1 MDHEDR
7 LDALLSAR
15 RAAAVRNGA
24 WMPVEDAEL
33 ALLLTADDRLAFLR
47 EATPAADFADA
58 LEQRLLARSGALA
71 VQHAVASGDAP
82 TIAGSDYPTL
92 PNGHTNG
99 AFIAYDGDAAPTRP
113 DLTQPVAGEWP
124 VPSTRTSPARRA
136 ARVLRFPSGGTWMRS
151 LAAAV
156 VLLVLGASVLSAAAD
171 AAPGSFLF
179 GLRRAEQWFSVQV
192 ASDPAAK
199 VRLHLQYAEQALG
212 ALDTAV
218 AHQAGDPAYAAAL
231 ATLRTEA
238 AAASDG
244 LQTLAPGA
252 TRDDLAAQLETF
264 QRHARGDL
272 RAALPGLSWP
282 DRVITTTA
290 LGELGDDSVP
300 RISTV
305 TVRPDPSSDDHG
317 GDSHGGNPSD
327 NGAAA
332 IHRYRVEVSGSGFAA
347 GAMLMVNGKVA
358 GSVLS
363 VSPSQ
368 LVAEV
373 TLDPAALHNMSIGIQ
388 NPDST
393 AATSSITHGAPVVA
407 PTAAA
412 TATPDDHGGHSG
424 HSGDGSGSGS
434 GGGSGGSA
442 TPSPGSGGG

>member
-15 RAAAVRNGA
+15 RAAGARDGA
-24 WMPVEDAEL
+24 WMPVEDAQL
-33 ALLLTADDRLAFLR
+33 ATLLTTAERLAPLR
-47 EATPAADFADA
+47 KTTPAADFADA
-58 LEQRLLARSGALA
+58 LEQRLLARAGALA
-71 VQHAVASGDAP
+71 VQHAVAGGDAP

-99 AFIAYDGDAAPTRP
+99 TFIAYDGDAAPTRP

-124 VPSTRTSPARRA
+124 LPSTRSAPPRRA
-136 ARVLRFPSGGTWMRS
+136 ARILHFPSGGTWMRS
-151 LAAAV
+151 IAAAV
-156 VLLVLGASVLSAAAD
+156 ILLVLGASVLSAAAN

-199 VRLHLQYAEQALG
+199 VRLHLQYAEQALA

-244 LQTLAPGA
+244 LQALAPGA

-272 RAALPGLSWP
+272 WAALPGLSWP
-282 DRVITTTA
+282 DRVITTSA

-332 IHRYRVEVSGSGFAA
+332 THRYRVEVSGSGFTT
-347 GAMLMVNGKVA
+347 GTVLMVNGKVA
-358 GSVLS
+358 GTILS
-363 VSPSQ
+363 ITPSQ
-368 LVAEV
+368 VVAEMM
-373 TLDPAALHNMSIGIQ
+373 LDPAALHSASIGIQ
-388 NPDST
+388 NPD
-393 AATSSITHGAPVVA
+393 G
-407 PTAAA
+407 TAAA
-412 TATPDDHGGHSG
+412 TNDITRGAPAPATTAVATATPGDRGGHGGHG
-424 HSGDGSGSGS
+424 GDGSGSGS
-434 GGGSGGSA
+434 A
-442 TPSPGSGGG
+442 TPSPSSEGGG